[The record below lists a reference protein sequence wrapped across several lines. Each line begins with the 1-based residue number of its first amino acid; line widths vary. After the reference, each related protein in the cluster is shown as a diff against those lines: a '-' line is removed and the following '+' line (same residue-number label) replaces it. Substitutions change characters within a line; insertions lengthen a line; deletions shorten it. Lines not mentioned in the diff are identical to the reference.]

1 MTRFNLN
8 ANIIAGLLVLALA
21 VYFVIKLM
29 GLVRLLGQR
38 NMKKEGSKMTISKKD
53 VGYGQ
58 YAWYVNGEVTEL
70 SEPEIIDL
78 VGKDNEKKFFALWNC
93 YGNFEI
99 EV

>member
-1 MTRFNLN
+1 
-8 ANIIAGLLVLALA
+8 
-21 VYFVIKLM
+21 
-29 GLVRLLGQR
+29 
-38 NMKKEGSKMTISKKD
+38 MTISKKD